1 MLWLEQKYIG
11 LLSNRLRNFKRK
23 SSGLYNFSCPL
34 CNDSETD
41 KRKARGYIY
50 EKQGKTL
57 FHCHNCGITHGFEKF
72 LHKLDESLFNEYSLE
87 KLKDSKSPQQVDL
100 EQFVAK
106 MKKPNFMKTEP
117 LKGLRKV
124 SQLDP
129 DDPVKLLV
137 TKRKLPNPYHAK
149 MFKVPRFFSWVN
161 TFIPEK
167 FDDESLLYDEP
178 RLLIPFL
185 NKNGEMHAF
194 QGRSL
199 DPKSSTKYITIV
211 LDESQPKVYGLD
223 TVDTS
228 KKTYVF
234 EGPIDSQFIP
244 NSIATAGGD
253 LVSGLN
259 AFDKKNLIVIYDNEP
274 RSRDTVKK
282 IDKAILNGYNVC
294 IWPSNLDPKDV
305 NDMVLSGLSTDFIRY
320 IIDTHTF
327 RDLRAK
333 MELNNWKKVAV

>member
-57 FHCHNCGITHGFEKF
+57 FHCHNCGTTNGFEKF
-72 LHKLDESLFNEYSLE
+72 LQKLDQALFNEYSLE

-100 EQFVAK
+100 EEFVAK
-106 MKKPNFMKTEP
+106 MKKPNFMKIEP

-137 TKRKLPNPYHAK
+137 SKRKLPNPYHAK
-149 MFKVPRFFSWVN
+149 IFKVPKFFSWVN

-167 FDDESLLYDEP
+167 FDEESLLYDEP

-185 NKNGEMHAF
+185 NKKDEMHAF

-234 EGPIDSQFIP
+234 EGPIDSMFIP
-244 NSIATAGGD
+244 NAIATAGGD
-253 LVSGLN
+253 LVSGLTE
-259 AFDKKNLIVIYDNEP
+259 FDKKNLVIIYDNEP
-274 RSRDTVKK
+274 RSRETIKK

-294 IWPSNLDPKDV
+294 IWPSNLEFKDV
-305 NDMVLSGLSTDFIRY
+305 NDMILGGLSSDFVRY
-320 IIDTHTF
+320 IIDQNTF

-333 MELNNWKKVAV
+333 VALNTWKKIDA